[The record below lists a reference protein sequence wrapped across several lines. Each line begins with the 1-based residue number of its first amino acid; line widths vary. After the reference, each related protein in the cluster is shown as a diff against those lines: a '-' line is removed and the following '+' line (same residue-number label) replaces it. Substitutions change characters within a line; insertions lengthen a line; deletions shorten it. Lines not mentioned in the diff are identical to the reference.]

1 MATGDLNIKK
11 HGEYEFVCWYWQQ
24 GNAWGHECRLCKT
37 GEKAGYELSKYRTR
51 YYNRT
56 WEKYTY
62 QSVMYGALE
71 EYKKQELARYIENY
85 KYENKL
91 KYYDMEETHDWVE
104 KPLPRGV
111 KKKLEEEFNNQ
122 PLWQE
127 LNNYIEEGE

>member
-71 EYKKQELARYIENY
+71 EYKKQELSRA
-85 KYENKL
+85 KSWG
-91 KYYDMEETHDWVE
+91 DVE
-104 KPLPRGV
+104 RAKSMLNDL
-111 KKKLEEEFNNQ
+111 LERVD
-122 PLWQE
+122 
-127 LNNYIEEGE
+127 